1 MDVELLLPCTCNTDK
16 QKFNNQNRNSMSYN
30 ILTETD
36 FFKVIDEASNKAEV
50 NKVQEAYH
58 KFVTLVID
66 LCHRTTESKDALHAL
81 VFA

>member
-1 MDVELLLPCTCNTDK
+1 
-16 QKFNNQNRNSMSYN
+16 MSYN

-66 LCHRTTESKDALHAL
+66 LQRK
-81 VFA
+81 